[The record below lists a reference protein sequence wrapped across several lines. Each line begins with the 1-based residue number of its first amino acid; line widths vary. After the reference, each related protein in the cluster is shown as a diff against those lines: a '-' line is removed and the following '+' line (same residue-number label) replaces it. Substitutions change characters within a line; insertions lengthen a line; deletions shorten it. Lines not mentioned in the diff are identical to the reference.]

1 MLPYISLKKRPPAAF
16 LLPFRNE
23 EGTRGRYN
31 QPMRILFAVFFLACA
46 GAALALE
53 TARGLAAS
61 GAPHLALARIE
72 QLQPREPA
80 APRWAEWEALRLT
93 LLVDLKRNDEALKR
107 AAALPD
113 NLPQPELRL
122 CLLAAARAA
131 VAAGQGAQAR
141 AYTVRVLWQL
151 DPAAGEA
158 RAARLLVIESYL
170 TEGQGD
176 TAFRAMLRYEQDY
189 RPLERD
195 TEERFVGALLDL
207 GLDKEAVNWLA
218 SLEDAG
224 ATKLRLQLRTGLIG
238 PDAAIAQAR
247 AQLSRYAKTGGG
259 TNYWQVLAEA
269 ASRQGNGVLR
279 VEALERML
287 NHAGGNDA
295 RGTRM
300 PAKELWQGYLSEAQA
315 AANRAQ
321 LLAGDDP
328 AWTDLAARRLGAN
341 PHESRALFAY
351 LMRNGKAV
359 ETRLG
364 AQLQLAFSLYQGG
377 LDYAALHLFG
387 DGDIAAEALDPQ
399 ARYLLGEMAE
409 TRNSPALAVR
419 YWQGLAPP
427 PYAGPGEWQVRL
439 AALQWRAGAA
449 EAAAGTMRAL
459 AKQERTLPGPAA
471 GHALALGREM
481 LAAGKPGLAEEM
493 LAALLPLVTGEPAR
507 DMLYALGAIAE
518 SAAKFER
525 AADYYLRSALA
536 QGPQAPD
543 ARALQARLAAAANL
557 ARAGFRDDARA
568 QLQWVIGNSKDAAQ
582 IELARRE
589 MSRL

>member
-1 MLPYISLKKRPPAAF
+1 
-16 LLPFRNE
+16 
-23 EGTRGRYN
+23 
-31 QPMRILFAVFFLACA
+31 MRIWLALMLLASA
-46 GAALALE
+46 GAAPALE

-61 GAPHLALARIE
+61 GAPHLALARVE

-80 APRWAEWEALRLT
+80 APRWAEWEALRLA
-93 LLVDLKRNDEALKR
+93 LLVELKRNDEALKR

-113 NLPQPELRL
+113 NLPQPALRL

-141 AYTVRVLWQL
+141 AYAVRLLWQL
-151 DPAAGEA
+151 DPAAEEA
-158 RAARLLVIESYL
+158 RATRLLVIESYL
-170 TEGQGD
+170 AEGQGD
-176 TAFRAMLRYEQDY
+176 TAFRAMLRFEQDY
-189 RPLERD
+189 RPLER
-195 TEERFVGALLDL
+195 EIAGRFVGALLDL
-207 GLDKEAVNWLA
+207 RLDKEAVNWLA

-224 ATKLRLQLRTGLIG
+224 ATKLRLQLRTGLIS

-247 AQLSRYAKTGGG
+247 AQLSRHAKTGGG
-259 TNYWQVLAEA
+259 TDYWLVLAEA
-269 ASRQGNGVLR
+269 AARQGNGALR
-279 VEALERML
+279 IEALERLL
-287 NHAGGNDA
+287 NHAGGNEA
-295 RGTRM
+295 RGPRT
-300 PAKELWQGYLSEAQA
+300 PARELWQGYLAEAQA
-315 AANRAQ
+315 TTNRNQ
-321 LLAGDDP
+321 LLAGDDT
-328 AWTDLAARRLGAN
+328 AWTDFAARRLGTN
-341 PHESRALFAY
+341 PYEARALFAY
-351 LMRNGKAV
+351 LMRNGRGV
-359 ETRLG
+359 DTRLG

-377 LDYAALHLFG
+377 LDYSALHLFG

-409 TRNSPALAVR
+409 TRNAPALALR
-419 YWQGLAPP
+419 YWQGLAAPP
-427 PYAGPGEWQVRL
+427 NSGPGEWHIRV
-439 AALQWRAGAA
+439 ATLQWRAGAA
-449 EAAAGTMRAL
+449 EAAVGTMRAL
-459 AKQERTLPGPAA
+459 AKQERALPGPVANR
-471 GHALALGREM
+471 ALALGREM
-481 LAAGKPGLAEEM
+481 LAAGKAGLAEEM

-507 DMLYALGAIAE
+507 DMLYALGGIAE

-568 QLQWVIGNSKDAAQ
+568 QFQWVIGNSKDAAQ